1 MAQRY
6 YGLPPFSALA
16 SFEAAARHLS
26 FKNAAAELNV
36 TPGAISHQV
45 KALEADVGA
54 PLFNRV
60 HRGVELTPRGDVLF
74 NILRRSLLEVSTTM
88 RQLRRTD
95 DDRSVTIA
103 TTTAVSSLWLTP
115 RLTAFWKENGTI
127 PVNQL
132 VSDRPAAID
141 GSIDF
146 RIAYGVMGSATPNSY
161 QLFRDALIPVCS
173 PAFAAKNSVTDLPA
187 LAAMPLVHLDAPD
200 ADWTTWRKWFDEQ
213 GYHGEIS
220 SGIRVNNYTIA
231 LQAARDDA
239 GLVLGWERLVQPLF
253 DRGLLVTFGG
263 FSLEAPGT
271 FFIESQSRETMSD
284 NAKAVLDWLL
294 KPANG

>member
-1 MAQRY
+1 MTQRH
-6 YGLPPFSALA
+6 YGLPSFSALA

-36 TPGAISHQV
+36 TPGAVSHQV

-54 PLFNRV
+54 ALFNRV
-60 HRGVELTPRGDVLF
+60 HRGVELTPRGEVLF
-74 NILRRSLLEVSTTM
+74 NVLRRSLLEVSTTM

-115 RLTAFWKENGTI
+115 RLTTFWKEHGAI

-132 VSDRPAAID
+132 VSDRPSAID

-146 RIAYGVMGSATPNSY
+146 RIVYGVMGSGTPNGHH
-161 QLFRDALIPVCS
+161 LFRDHLIPVCS
-173 PAFAAKNSVTDLPA
+173 PAFAAQNSATDLQK
-187 LAAMPLVHLDAPD
+187 LATMPLVHLDPPD

-213 GYHGEIS
+213 GHHGEIS
-220 SGIRVNNYTIA
+220 SGISVNNYTIA

-239 GLVLGWERLVQPLF
+239 GLVLGWERLVQPLI
-253 DRGLLVTFGG
+253 DRGLLVTFGAY
-263 FSLEAPGT
+263 SLEAPGT

-294 KPANG
+294 RSG